1 PGARAEAAPQSGRG
15 GGANAGAQPAGSPGA
30 DASVEELAE
39 SFEGDWYNQAEFRE
53 RQGRRGRGRRGNE
66 PQVNP
71 YERSSGKRARGKGGI
86 RLGEDRSGKAVK
98 AGSPA
103 DGENWV
109 EELIEHAEA
118 EAKETQRHFDFGS
131 GRGGYGRRSSDAPSG
146 GGKKGR
152 KSTSES
158 GIFIGE
164 PAARARKQAGQTA
177 RKKRKASSQTAKFV
191 RKKR

>member
-1 PGARAEAAPQSGRG
+1 AAPQPWRG
-15 GGANAGAQPAGSPGA
+15 GGAGAEAQPAGSPGA
-30 DASVEELAE
+30 DAEASAAELAE
-39 SFEGDWYNQAEFRE
+39 SFDGGEWYNQAEFRE
-53 RQGRRGRGRRGNE
+53 RQDRRGRGRRGNE

-86 RLGEDRSGKAVK
+86 NLGQGGGKGK
-98 AGSPA
+98 NAGSQP

-109 EELIEHAEA
+109 DDLIERAEA
-118 EAKETQRHFDFGS
+118 EAKETQRRFDFGS
-131 GRGGYGRRSSDAPSG
+131 GRGGYGRRSGDEPNG

-152 KSTSES
+152 KSTSDS

-164 PAARARKQAGQTA
+164 PAARARKQAGQAA
-177 RKKRKASSQTAKFV
+177 RKKRKANSQTAKFV

>member
-1 PGARAEAAPQSGRG
+1 M
-15 GGANAGAQPAGSPGA
+15 
-30 DASVEELAE
+30 EELAE

-71 YERSSGKRARGKGGI
+71 YEGSSGKRARGKGGI
-86 RLGEDRSGKAVK
+86 RLGQDSGGKAEK
-98 AGSPA
+98 AGSQPA
-103 DGENWV
+103 GENWV
-109 EELIEHAEA
+109 DELIEHAEV
-118 EAKETQRHFDFGS
+118 EAKETQRRFDFGS
-131 GRGGYGRRSSDAPSG
+131 GRGGYGRRSSNALSA

-164 PAARARKQAGQTA
+164 PAARARKQAGQAA
-177 RKKRKASSQTAKFV
+177 RKKRKASSHTAKFV